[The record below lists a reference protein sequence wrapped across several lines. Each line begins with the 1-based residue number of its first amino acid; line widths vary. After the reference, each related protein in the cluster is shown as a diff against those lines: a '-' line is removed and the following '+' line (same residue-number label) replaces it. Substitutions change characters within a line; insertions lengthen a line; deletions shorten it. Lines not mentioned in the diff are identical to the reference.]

1 MFSDLAAAMDRCDGT
16 VPVVLD
22 VRRRLEWEAGHIEG
36 AVHIPLHDLPRRLD
50 EIPPGQVWV
59 HCRTGYRSTVAA
71 SLLAARGRDV
81 ISIDDEIGNAATA
94 GLPVVSSQ
102 AQEAQQ
108 R

>member
-1 MFSDLAAAMDRCDGT
+1 MRSR
-16 VPVVLD
+16 PV
-22 VRRRLEWEAGHIEG
+22 E
-36 AVHIPLHDLPRRLD
+36 
-50 EIPPGQVWV
+50 VWV

-71 SLLAARGRDV
+71 SLLAARGRDA
-81 ISIDDEIGNAATA
+81 ISIDDEIGNAAAA